1 MKDPQFLVAETA
13 VLTGC
18 CTAARLMFECKN
30 HYSHE
35 YFNVVDYIMEK
46 SRLTLPNVDG
56 FVRMIKVQN
65 LTIDKPWKDIF
76 LHYARTEN
84 TYTKS
89 KLMGIGG

>member
-1 MKDPQFLVAETA
+1 
-13 VLTGC
+13 
-18 CTAARLMFECKN
+18 MFECKN

-56 FVRMIKVQN
+56 FVKMIKVPN

-76 LHYARTEN
+76 
-84 TYTKS
+84 
-89 KLMGIGG
+89 